1 MTALERFIVIES
13 ALGLRRSVVLFVT
26 LWMTWRSFQW
36 ATEYAYVLVKAD
48 NNTLIAAAAMIA
60 AVTAPVTYLQKVVFD
75 AYISSKGDAPAA
87 KP

>member
-1 MTALERFIVIES
+1 MSAIERFIVIES

-36 ATEYAYVLVKAD
+36 ATEYAYVLIKAD
-48 NNTLIAAAAMIA
+48 NNTLVAAAAMIA

-75 AYISSKGDAPAA
+75 AYISSKGDPPPKA
-87 KP
+87 